1 MSEKRK
7 DSKGRV
13 LKDGESQQAN
23 GTYDYRYTDIHKK
36 RRCIYAKSLTELR
49 KKEDELRRDMAD
61 GIDYA
66 AGDMTVAE
74 LVDRYM
80 NLKRGLKQNSL
91 RSYGSAVKRIHA
103 DPFGQ
108 KPIKT
113 VKLSDAKGWF
123 VFLHDSGIK
132 QNTIGVLQS
141 VVRPAFEM
149 AVDDDIIR
157 KNPAK
162 FSISDYGR
170 QAEERIALT
179 VLQQEKMLE
188 FVKNNQVY
196 NSYYPMLRIMLGT
209 GVRCGELI
217 GLTWE
222 DVDVRT
228 KAVSIDHQLIY
239 KDLGDGYKFHISTPK
254 TDSGIRTIPMTSD
267 VQRAFE
273 EQKKLNFMLQKGKD
287 VEIDGYK
294 GFIFMAKSGRPL
306 MPSAINNILYN
317 IVDAYNKKEVQIAK
331 TEHRNAELLP
341 KVSAHIMRHTAC
353 TRMAEKRMDVKVL
366 QYIMGHAH
374 IDVTMDVYNHVS
386 EMSRI
391 ESEITRLESVAIS

>member
-1 MSEKRK
+1 MLNMVKRLT
-7 DSKGRV
+7 V
-13 LKDGESQQAN
+13 
-23 GTYDYRYTDIHKK
+23 
-36 RRCIYAKSLTELR
+36 YAKNLPELR
-49 KKEDELRRDMAD
+49 EKEKQIAKDLEDNILTDGAIKKHTLNKLFE
-61 GIDYA
+61 
-66 AGDMTVAE
+66 
-74 LVDRYM
+74 RYM
-80 NLKRGLKQNSL
+80 STRELKESTRANYLKTWEN
-91 RSYGSAVKRIHA
+91 RVKDEI
-103 DPFGQ
+103 GN
-108 KPIKT
+108 IK
-113 VKLSDAKGWF
+113 VVQILPSHIKSFYSKLSKAGYAY
-123 VFLHDSGIK
+123 STIK
-132 QNTIGVLQS
+132 FINNMIY
-141 VVRPAFEM
+141 PALEM

-196 NSYYPMLRIMLGT
+196 NTYYPMLRIMLGT

-306 MPSAINNILYN
+306 MPNAINNILYN

-331 TEHRNAELLP
+331 TEHGNAELLP

-353 TRMAEKRMDVKVL
+353 TRMAEKRIDVKAL
-366 QYIMGHAH
+366 QYIMGHTH